1 MTTTIDTARRVLTS
15 HGFTI
20 NNWSGRYC
28 IRRDIPAYGSSCPA
42 DRHFHRDYRSF
53 HASEV
58 SLHWVRRLADAIAM
72 ADASAVTP
80 KACGEAWKRD
90 HFAADEWDH
99 AGWRHRWSVGA
110 GRPDFTLT
118 QQLDLGVREL
128 RTGGAARAAELCR
141 QVLIESWA
149 AENPVTK
156 PAMATA

>member
-1 MTTTIDTARRVLTS
+1 MTTTIDTARRVLAS
-15 HGFTI
+15 H
-20 NNWSGRYC
+20 NLRVSNWGGSYV
-28 IRRDIPAYGSSCPA
+28 IRRDIPAYGSTCPA
-42 DRHFHRDYRSF
+42 GVHFHRDHRSF

-58 SLHWVRRLADAIAM
+58 SLSWVRRLAEALQT
-72 ADASAVTP
+72 ADSRTVTP

-90 HFAADEWDH
+90 HFAADDWDH

-110 GRPDFTLT
+110 GRPDFTLKET
-118 QQLDLGVREL
+118 LDLGVREL
-128 RTGGAARAAELCR
+128 RTGGAARTAELCR